1 MCNANIFRTLLPDE
15 IEVRVQQAM
24 ESKGKPHAHLLLYK
38 NARVDMDLLD
48 EQFGCLGW
56 QREHTFK
63 NNRNYCKVSVY
74 DKDHDRWVSKE
85 DVGVES
91 NTEEVK
97 GEASDSFKRA
107 CVNLGIGRE
116 LYTAPS
122 ISVELA
128 DSEVTDNGVDKYGNK
143 KYKCKS
149 WVTFR
154 VSLID
159 YDEKRSIKDIVIVD
173 RYGNVRYPTKPTSQ
187 PQSKPTVTA
196 AATTTP
202 TRQVLTLD
210 KLMVGDFA
218 DRLVDWLHSSKGN
231 KRVAEVLTEYY
242 EADEE
247 VTRNVISYYLTKY
260 AD

>member
-1 MCNANIFRTLLPDE
+1 MCNANIFRKLLPDE
-15 IEVRVQQAM
+15 IEVRVQQVVKISGIIKAN
-24 ESKGKPHAHLLLYK
+24 LLLYK

-48 EQFGCLGW
+48 EHFGCLGW

-116 LYTAPS
+116 LYTAPP
-122 ISVELA
+122 IFVELS
-128 DSEVTDNGVDKYGNK
+128 DNEYSENGTDKYGNP

-149 WVTFR
+149 WVSFS
-154 VSLID
+154 VSDIE
-159 YDEKRSIKDIVIVD
+159 YDDRRSIKSIAILDH
-173 RYGNVRYPTKPTSQ
+173 YGRVRFPNKPQTQAQPRQAQPTKKT
-187 PQSKPTVTA
+187 
-196 AATTTP
+196 
-202 TRQVLTLD
+202 LTLD
-210 KLMVGDFA
+210 KIMDETFLKT
-218 DRLVDWLHSSKGN
+218 LCEWLHKNAQGN
-231 KRVAEVLTEYY
+231 NLDTFIRNYYDCDIEVMNCITKEYN
-242 EADEE
+242 
-247 VTRNVISYYLTKY
+247 RLY
-260 AD
+260 A

>member
-15 IEVRVQQAM
+15 IEVRVQQAI
-24 ESKGKPHAHLLLYK
+24 ESKGKPHANLLLYK

-122 ISVELA
+122 IFVELT
-128 DSEVTDNGVDKYGNK
+128 DSEVSDNGVDKYGNK

-149 WVTFR
+149 WVIFR
-154 VSLID
+154 VSHIE

-173 RYGNVRYPTKPTSQ
+173 RYGNIRYTTKPTSKPSSTP
-187 PQSKPTVTA
+187 PQRKKLTIDTLMDEEYLKGLCKWLRSK
-196 AATTTP
+196 
-202 TRQVLTLD
+202 
-210 KLMVGDFA
+210 A
-218 DRLVDWLHSSKGN
+218 DGKRLEDVIL
-231 KRVAEVLTEYY
+231 AYY
-242 EADEE
+242 DCDEE
-247 VTRNVISYYLTKY
+247 VIRCITNEYQRHV
-260 AD
+260 